1 MSRGRHRAD
10 RFSRCVSDLGAV
22 QPSRHP
28 RTVPLGEV
36 YGRLEFDARLAALA
50 AVGMIGGEK

>member
-1 MSRGRHRAD
+1 MSRGRHRAN
-10 RFSRCVSDLGAV
+10 RFSRRVSDLGAV

-36 YGRLEFDARLAALA
+36 YGRLEFDMRLTALV
-50 AVGMIGGEK
+50 AVGVSGGVR